1 MRKSIII
8 IICFPLFLG
17 CEQISKSINETF
29 SPSDSLV
36 SKETNSDTKTEAKE
50 IDVQK
55 IINEAVDKHN
65 AAVKQLETKTTV
77 LLKDKKELNKA
88 EQALKKLPQYSGKEI
103 FVYSTL
109 YFYNDGRINIM
120 LQHPE
125 NKKYIDTYEYRNGVW
140 SDPKPVQLSVRDDIQ
155 KRLVPL
161 NTISFTNAAKVFEL
175 YNKKAEEV
183 EGASPAT
190 SIYISIWDN
199 KMRWYPSTINGSRE
213 RYSIQF
219 NDDGTLKTF
228 TQD

>member
-36 SKETNSDTKTEAKE
+36 SKETNSGTKTETKE

-55 IINEAVDKHN
+55 MINEALDKHN
-65 AAVKQLETKTTV
+65 AAVKQLENKTTV
-77 LLKDKKELNKA
+77 LLKDKNELNKA
-88 EQALKKLPQYSGKEI
+88 EQALKKLPQYAGKEI

-125 NKKYIDTYEYRNGVW
+125 NKKYVDTYEYRNGVW

-161 NTISFTNAAKVFEL
+161 NTISFTNVAKVFEI